1 MIIDSEQELE
11 TLFNYISSATT
22 TMVVPILTD
31 VHYHPV
37 KNKICCI
44 YLYTDEV
51 EAIIPIRHSEQICSL
66 SSHVQRLLDMKNIF
80 VHDKKVWLQIGGNK
94 QVYDIKTLW
103 WYTYGESYDMS
114 YYINPSLQFYYRRHR
129 AGDHINAIIPLMT
142 HLRTCQHIRK
152 YAWPMIKNVHLD
164 ESFLRFNST
173 YPDVFAEI
181 EQAGLCIDFDEFHV
195 KELIHDNFVYSQYNY
210 HTMTGRPS
218 NAFGG
223 FNFAA
228 MNKEDGTRDAFQSRF
243 TNGKLIEFDF
253 DAYHIR
259 IIAKM
264 IGYEFPDISVHEYL
278 GKFYF
283 STNELTI
290 EQYEQ
295 SKQITFRLL
304 YGGIDHEFLK
314 IPFFKKTND
323 LVYEIWNR
331 WKHTK
336 IIRTPI
342 LKRSINIP
350 RNTQLRPYKLFN
362 YLLQATETE
371 ISVEKIQLLQ
381 NSLRHCTSKI
391 ILYTYD
397 SILIDVNSEEE
408 DMVLGTAQEVL
419 SKGGFY
425 VKHRIGDIYSKMK
438 K

>member
-1 MIIDSEQELE
+1 MIIDSEQELNA
-11 TLFNYISSATT
+11 LFNYIQDSTIMA
-22 TMVVPILTD
+22 VPILTD
-31 VHYHPV
+31 AHYHPV

-44 YLYTDEV
+44 YLYTDDV

-66 SSHVQRLLDMKNIF
+66 SSHVQRLLDLENIF

-94 QVYDIKTLW
+94 HVYDIKTLW
-103 WYTYGESYDMS
+103 WYTYGETYDMS
-114 YYINPSLQFYYRRHR
+114 YYINPSLQFYYRRHA
-129 AGDHINAIIPLMT
+129 AGDHINAIIPLMA
-142 HLRTCQHIRK
+142 HLRMCQHIRK
-152 YAWPMIKNVHLD
+152 YAWPMIKNVNLD
-164 ESFLRFNST
+164 HSFLRFNST
-173 YPDVFAEI
+173 YPEVFAEI
-181 EQAGLCIDFDEFHV
+181 EQAGLCVNPDDFTI

-210 HTMTGRPS
+210 HTVTGRPS

-243 TNGKLIEFDF
+243 EDGKLVEFDF

-283 STNELTI
+283 STNDLTA

-323 LVYEIWNR
+323 LVHEIWNR
-331 WKHTK
+331 WKRTK
-336 IIRTPI
+336 TLKTPI
-342 LKRSINIP
+342 LKRAINIP
-350 RNTQLRPYKLFN
+350 KETQLRPYKLFN
-362 YLLQATETE
+362 YMLQATETE
-371 ISVEKIQLLQ
+371 VSVEKIQLLQ
-381 NSLRHCTSKI
+381 AALRSYDSKI

-397 SILIDVNSEEE
+397 SILIDMKNSEE
-408 DMVLGTAQEVL
+408 DVLMPKIRNIL

-425 VKHRIGDIYSKMK
+425 VKQRHGDIYSKMK